1 MEEGEILYFLHGL
14 CTLFVLHVASQF
26 IDVLREAFRD
36 KTKREEEDHGLDRPN
51 IYGERRE
58 DHVENHTEDLSIM
71 PSSTDP
77 F

>member
-36 KTKREEEDHGLDRPN
+36 KTKREEEDHGLGYVPKC
-51 IYGERRE
+51 
-58 DHVENHTEDLSIM
+58 
-71 PSSTDP
+71 
-77 F
+77 